1 MLNKLNTILLIAVV
15 CSLLFG
21 VYTYVN
27 TYSTTVKWQAK
38 AIKNYTSQLKEQE
51 PGRLKLAAL
60 PKQETW
66 WHENPVFVA
75 AKAWAELGGN
85 TLAIVICTSS
95 LLGRLWI
102 RIKRR
107 RVNKHAR
114 S

>member
-1 MLNKLNTILLIAVV
+1 MLTKLNAVLLIVAI
-15 CSLLFG
+15 CSMLFVG
-21 VYTYVN
+21 YTYVN

-38 AIKNYTSQLKEQE
+38 AIKNYNTQMKDQAE
-51 PGRLKLAAL
+51 GRLKLVAE

-85 TLAIVICTSS
+85 TLAVLVCMSS
-95 LLGRLWI
+95 VLGRLWI

-107 RVNKHAR
+107 KNPVPA
-114 S
+114 